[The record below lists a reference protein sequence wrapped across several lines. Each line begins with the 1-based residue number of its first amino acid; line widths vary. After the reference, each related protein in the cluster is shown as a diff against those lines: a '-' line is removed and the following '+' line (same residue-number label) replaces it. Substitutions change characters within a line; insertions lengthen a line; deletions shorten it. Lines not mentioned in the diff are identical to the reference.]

1 MCRAVTG
8 SPCGT
13 AERVRERQHRTSLLL
28 RWASRHL
35 DPSWRDGRSGRRT
48 SVRDANWIT
57 PARAW
62 RSGSPASRA
71 GDSCQSSL
79 ASVRSAAAETTAST
93 SIEYVPVDFLRRRS
107 SLPREQASV
116 SAPFVALMYLCA
128 GELPTRRQPHLVGRI
143 EIAPDPAAA
152 RRRRDSRARVKKR
165 LIVRASQLP
174 PYRRR
179 RRPAEVVGA
188 WPRMPILLGEG
199 HRTADRR
206 SGQSARRRGVGRPT
220 RVAAVRCLGFEVAT

>member
-1 MCRAVTG
+1 MPAPHWEPASSRSFALAHSLPPRCERPSTGPQRA
-8 SPCGT
+8 
-13 AERVRERQHRTSLLL
+13 RK
-28 RWASRHL
+28 
-35 DPSWRDGRSGRRT
+35 GRRT

-107 SLPREQASV
+107 SLPREPASV
-116 SAPFVALMYLCA
+116 SGPFVALMYLCA

-143 EIAPDPAAA
+143 EIAADPQPRDGGATPERGQEEVDCSRESVATVSKAPSSSGGCGRVAEDADPVWVKVIEPRIGVQASRLVGEELAA
-152 RRRRDSRARVKKR
+152 RRGLQRC
-165 LIVRASQLP
+165 
-174 PYRRR
+174 
-179 RRPAEVVGA
+179 GA
-188 WPRMPILLGEG
+188 W
-199 HRTADRR
+199 
-206 SGQSARRRGVGRPT
+206 V
-220 RVAAVRCLGFEVAT
+220 EVAT